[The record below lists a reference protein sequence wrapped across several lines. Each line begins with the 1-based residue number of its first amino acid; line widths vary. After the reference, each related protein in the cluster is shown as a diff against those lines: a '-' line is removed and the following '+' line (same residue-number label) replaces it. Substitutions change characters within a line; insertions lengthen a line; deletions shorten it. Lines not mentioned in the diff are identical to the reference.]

1 MASVA
6 NAFIKPFVSIGV
18 SIRTHSKLQKCSLEE
33 YPRVAKF
40 LDEVERL
47 TVNQD
52 VTGSS
57 PVTGAKT
64 DKSEPLRLGFVCLLS
79 GKAKLWDKYSDLAIK
94 NIIILFKW
102 IYLYIPA
109 LKSVISCELL
119 LFCSPFPKFGAGSV
133 FCVYPSNADT
143 CCACRPTK
151 ESE

>member
-1 MASVA
+1 MASAA

-57 PVTGAKT
+57 PVTGAT
-64 DKSEPLRLGFVCLLS
+64 MDKSEPNRLGFVCFLFREAAFWC
-79 GKAKLWDKYSDLAIK
+79 GYTCHTIARQCDL
-94 NIIILFKW
+94 
-102 IYLYIPA
+102 
-109 LKSVISCELL
+109 V
-119 LFCSPFPKFGAGSV
+119 
-133 FCVYPSNADT
+133 
-143 CCACRPTK
+143 
-151 ESE
+151 